1 MANNRLQLRRDS
13 AQNFTDSALSTNAG
27 EPILDTDTGRIRVDN
42 LGGGGH
48 LHQVQPGMSQTEGHP
63 FHLLWNIQGYNN
75 EPYLTVPPVRR
86 GDLAQRSNANGD
98 GIGSSYSA
106 STDIE
111 TATSLTQASV
121 YAASGS
127 IPAKALQDA
136 ATIHVSAHGD
146 YETGSSSP
154 AMCFAFQLGND
165 EDETNQVRFSPKRE
179 PRWFDHTRP
188 LNGTIPYGT
197 PGTFLVNTGPQ
208 EARLPGI
215 YISNDTH
222 GPNILQ
228 YDTPFHW
235 ELDAKVEFL
244 GHRGGSQFPSEPADA
259 ANPSGTVRV
268 SAKVR
273 WGLLS
278 QHNSLQF
285 TGKTIAG
292 FRNSYRLGST
302 FDLEPGQKGYPY
314 GWVHGSGDSAYQAV
328 GPIQTGNGASIFN
341 GSPGTAGD
349 PADLDDLT
357 AKYNALVGQLKIWF
371 DSAPAIGDNWQDYFR
386 MVTHEEH
393 FVYEEEVDLKQDDLT
408 FSLMLG
414 GPMQDDLNHLPGRWT
429 ATPAGP
435 AAVAGGGGYS
445 INSATAG
452 FRQATIV
459 RPETT
464 TEGDACY
471 AARIL
476 HNASDSYTP
485 VDDPDDFGYWRRY
498 WYKLADDRADKMRL
512 YSSTAYMIGGRNGV
526 SDFNPY

>member
-13 AQNFTDSALSTNAG
+13 AQNFTDSSLTTVAG
-27 EPILDTDTGRIRVDN
+27 EPILDTDTGRIRVEN
-42 LGGGGH
+42 LGGGGA
-48 LHQVQPGMSQTEGHP
+48 LHQVQPGMSPTEGHP
-63 FHLLWNIQGYNN
+63 FHLLWNVQGYNN
-75 EPYLTVPPVRR
+75 NEYLTVPPTQR
-86 GDLAQRSNANGD
+86 GVLEQRSNTNGD
-98 GIGSSYSA
+98 GIGSAYPGA
-106 STDIE
+106 VDLDTE
-111 TATSLTQASV
+111 TGLTQAKF
-121 YAASGS
+121 YAASGV
-127 IPAKALQDA
+127 IPAKAAQDA
-136 ATIHVSAHGD
+136 ATIHVTACGD
-146 YETGSSSP
+146 YETGSSAP

-165 EDETNQVRFSPKRE
+165 EDEPNQVRLSPKRE
-179 PRWFDHTRP
+179 ARWFDNTKR
-188 LNGTIPYGT
+188 LDADLPYGT
-197 PGTFLVNTGPQ
+197 PGNVLINTGPQ
-208 EARLPGI
+208 DSRLPGI

-228 YDTPFHW
+228 YDEPFHW

-244 GHRGGSQFPSEPADA
+244 GYRGGGQFPSNPDDA
-259 ANPSGTVRV
+259 ANPSATMRV

-278 QHNSLQF
+278 KHNSPQY

-302 FDLEPGQKGYPY
+302 FDLGGGQRGYPY
-314 GWVHGSGDSAYQAV
+314 GWIHGTGDSAYQAT

-341 GSPGTAGD
+341 SSPGTPGD

-357 AKYNALVGQLKIWF
+357 TKYNALVGQLKIWF
-371 DSAPAIGDNWQDYFR
+371 DSAPSLGDNWQDYWR
-386 MVTHEEH
+386 LVTNEEH
-393 FVYEEEVDLKQDDLT
+393 FVFEEEVDLTQDDMT

-414 GPMQDDLNHLPGRWT
+414 GPMQDDVNHLPGRWT

-435 AAVAGGGGYS
+435 ASVGGGGGYS
-445 INSATAG
+445 LNAATGG

-459 RPETT
+459 RPETS
-464 TEGDACY
+464 TEGEACY

-476 HNASDSYTP
+476 HTASDSYTP
-485 VDDPDDFGYWRRY
+485 VDDPTDFGYWRRY

-512 YSSTAYMIGGRNGV
+512 YSSTAFMVGGRNGV